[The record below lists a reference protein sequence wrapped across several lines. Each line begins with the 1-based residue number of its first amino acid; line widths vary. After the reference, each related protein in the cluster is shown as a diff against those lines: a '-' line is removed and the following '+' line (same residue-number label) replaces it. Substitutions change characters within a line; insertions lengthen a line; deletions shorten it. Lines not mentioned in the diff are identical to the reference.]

1 MSPGRYTRRREQM
14 DLTMNRKQ
22 LKTLCILAA
31 VVAGS
36 TSIRTAMAQLDE
48 TWTVSVN
55 GQTVQ
60 VNSDG
65 SFRIPNIPA
74 PDQFGVSGP
83 GSPPDFLSDDFLR
96 VVGVSTAGGVI
107 LMSATID
114 HL

>member
-1 MSPGRYTRRREQM
+1 
-14 DLTMNRKQ
+14 
-22 LKTLCILAA
+22 
-31 VVAGS
+31 
-36 TSIRTAMAQLDE
+36 MAQLDE

-96 VVGVSTAGGVI
+96 VVGVSTAGGVTRYVVSEPFQFSQGESFN
-107 LMSATID
+107 LGG
-114 HL
+114 